1 MFLKL
6 GITGLV
12 EEKEV
17 IIEHDLQIEK
27 PFKIKEEKHG
37 ILNRSSCPVRIF
49 ILFSFIHKIHII
61 TNKIST
67 EIL

>member
-1 MFLKL
+1 MFVKL
-6 GITGLV
+6 GLTGLV
-12 EEKEV
+12 EEKE
-17 IIEHDLQIEK
+17 IIKEQDLHIER
-27 PFKIKEEKHG
+27 PFKTKEEKHG

-61 TNKIST
+61 PNKIST